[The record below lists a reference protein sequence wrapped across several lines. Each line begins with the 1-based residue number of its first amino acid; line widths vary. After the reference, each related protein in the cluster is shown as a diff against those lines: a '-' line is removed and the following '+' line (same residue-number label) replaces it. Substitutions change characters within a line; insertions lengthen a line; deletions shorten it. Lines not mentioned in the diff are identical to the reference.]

1 MGSKV
6 YILNVVIFW
15 MEKVMIEVGEDT
27 LERLKMLGNGGGESY
42 DELLNVIIDVYE
54 EEELNADEVV
64 EVEEAL
70 ESVKEEKFKSIGQV
84 AMELGVE
91 LE

>member
-1 MGSKV
+1 
-6 YILNVVIFW
+6 
-15 MEKVMIEVGEDT
+15 MIEVGEDT